1 MGTLDVLCNY
11 HFPPHTLLLREVI
24 EAIVTTPAHFDKN
37 LNEWIDFTVFMCVYS
52 EILLRLTIQPFHLNV
67 IICNGLSDE
76 IYEISAGYYFREL

>member
-1 MGTLDVLCNY
+1 MGTLDVLSNY

-37 LNEWIDFTVFMCVYS
+37 LNEWIDFTVCLYVCVFL
-52 EILLRLTIQPFHLNV
+52 LLRLTIQPFHLNV

-76 IYEISAGYYFREL
+76 IYKIFAGYYFREL